1 MPLKMALAAGWS
13 SFAYDVQQLM
23 RPPVIARSASAVSQA
38 LLPSSQSPLHQS
50 HLHAVLPALPASL
63 ESQQLPEVPPLLVPL
78 IVFRDF
84 LLLQNRAQLRVPQAL
99 DSASFSSP
107 NPPSSSSQLKT
118 RLLQELPSS
127 SGISR
132 AFQLRNYSD
141 ALVSAP
147 AKSFPPL
154 SHAVIHAPLRCR
166 CPDSSR
172 RSGR

>member
-1 MPLKMALAAGWS
+1 MALAAGWS

-23 RPPVIARSASAVSQA
+23 RPPVVARSASAVSQA
-38 LLPSSQSPLHQS
+38 LLPSSQSTPSPLHQSHLHAVLPLHQS

-63 ESQQLPEVPPLLVPL
+63 DSQQLPEVPPLLVPL

-99 DSASFSSP
+99 DSASFSLP
-107 NPPSSSSQLKT
+107 NPPSSSSLLKT

-147 AKSFPPL
+147 AKSFLP
-154 SHAVIHAPLRCR
+154 
-166 CPDSSR
+166 
-172 RSGR
+172 